1 MKIFSS
7 MSNHD
12 YHEHGSDYISS
23 SFVKSVAKHSI
34 AKALQ
39 PIEASQALI
48 FGDAMHTYFESKTD
62 FHSRFVTFDDREVIS
77 SIREARPEIT
87 APSMT
92 KEYKAFRREFE
103 KGVDSDQTIIS
114 LHDVERIEHMFNS
127 VKKNKAVAEI
137 NELYEYNAIW
147 DEYSFFSDESFQKF
161 RPLNFRVR
169 PDKMLVQDENPMA
182 IIDWKS
188 CKDASK
194 NAFRSDFFRYR
205 YDIQATFYC
214 MVLGLEYS
222 DFYFVAIEKEY
233 PYNSAVYTLS
243 YDTYTKAANDM
254 TTALVQIAEWKDH
267 PNDSSIGILNQNTIT
282 EL

>member
-1 MKIFSS
+1 

-12 YHEHGSDYISS
+12 YHEHSADYISS

-39 PIEASQALI
+39 PIEASQALV
-48 FGDAMHTYFESKTD
+48 FGDAMHTYFESKTE
-62 FHSRFVTFDDREVIS
+62 FHSRFVTFDDREIIS

-137 NELYEYNAIW
+137 NELYEYNAVW
-147 DEYSFFSDESFQKF
+147 DEYSFFTDESFQKF
-161 RPLNFRVR
+161 RPIKFRVR
-169 PDKMLVQDENPMA
+169 PDKMLVQDENPLA

-243 YDTYTKAANDM
+243 YETYTKAANDM

-267 PNDSSIGILNQNTIT
+267 PNDSSIGIINQNTIT

>member
-23 SFVKSVAKHSI
+23 SFVKNVVKHSI

-39 PIEASQALI
+39 PIETSQALI
-48 FGDAMHTYFESKTD
+48 FGDAMHTYFESKTE

-77 SIREARPEIT
+77 SIREARPNIM

-92 KEYKAFRREFE
+92 KEYKAYKAEFE

-114 LHDVERIEHMFNS
+114 LDDVERIEYMYKS
-127 VKKNKAVAEI
+127 VQPIK
-137 NELYEYNAIW
+137 
-147 DEYSFFSDESFQKF
+147 
-161 RPLNFRVR
+161 FRVR
-169 PDKMLVQDENPMA
+169 PDKMLVQDENPLA

-214 MVLGLEYS
+214 MVLGLDYS
-222 DFYFVAIEKEY
+222 NFYFVAIEKEY

-243 YDTYTKAANDM
+243 EETYSKACNDM

-267 PNDSSIGILNQNTIT
+267 PNDSSIGIINQNTIT

>member
-1 MKIFSS
+1 MKVFSN
-7 MSNHD
+7 MSNKD

-39 PIEASQALI
+39 PIEANQALI

-103 KGVDSDQTIIS
+103 RGVDSDQTIIS

-137 NELYEYNAIW
+137 NEFYEYNAVW
-147 DEYSFFSDESFQKF
+147 DEYSFFTDESFQKF

-267 PNDSSIGILNQNTIT
+267 PSDSSIGIINQNTIT

>member
-1 MKIFSS
+1 

-12 YHEHGSDYISS
+12 YHEHGVDYIFS

-39 PIEASQALI
+39 PTEASQALV
-48 FGDAMHTYFESKTD
+48 FGDAMHTYFESKTE

-77 SIREARPEIT
+77 SIREARPNIM

-92 KEYKAFRREFE
+92 KEYKAYKAEFE

-114 LHDVERIEHMFNS
+114 LDDVERIEYMFKS
-127 VKKNKAVAEI
+127 VQKNKAVATI
-137 NELYEYNAIW
+137 NDIYDYNAVW
-147 DEYSFFSDESFQKF
+147 DEYSFFTDESFQKF
-161 RPLNFRVR
+161 RPIKFRVR
-169 PDKMLVQDENPMA
+169 PDKMLVQDENPLA

-214 MVLGLEYS
+214 MVLGLDYS
-222 DFYFVAIEKEY
+222 NFYFVAIEKEY

-243 YDTYTKAANDM
+243 HETYTKAANDM

>member
-1 MKIFSS
+1 MKVFSN
-7 MSNHD
+7 MSNKD

-39 PIEASQALI
+39 PIEPNQALI

-127 VKKNKAVAEI
+127 VKKNKAVVEI
-137 NELYEYNAIW
+137 NELYEYNAVW
-147 DEYSFFSDESFQKF
+147 DEYSFFTDESFQKF

-205 YDIQATFYC
+205 YDIQATVYC

-267 PNDSSIGILNQNTIT
+267 PSDSSIGILNQNTIT

>member
-1 MKIFSS
+1 MKVFSN
-7 MSNHD
+7 MSNKD

-39 PIEASQALI
+39 PIEPNQALI

-127 VKKNKAVAEI
+127 VKKNKAVVEI
-137 NELYEYNAIW
+137 NEFYEYNAVW
-147 DEYSFFSDESFQKF
+147 DEYSFFTDESFQKF

-233 PYNSAVYTLS
+233 PYNSAVYTIS

-267 PNDSSIGILNQNTIT
+267 PSDSSIGIINQNTIT